1 MAFLTQRSLVCP
13 MAALLLWAAGG
24 RAHADGLVPD
34 EYQVK
39 AAFLFNFAKFVEWPA
54 DAFTGPDDPLTI
66 CIWGNNPFDGALE
79 TNIREKTVANRTF
92 VTRDVAN
99 AAQAGKCQIVFV
111 SLSERKRVRLFLDAI
126 KGRPIL
132 TVGEGEDFMASGG
145 IINFKLDD
153 SRVRIEIDLAAAE
166 RARLRISSKLLN
178 LATVRKH

>member
-1 MAFLTQRSLVCP
+1 MAFLTQRRLLCP
-13 MAALLLWAAGG
+13 LAALLLSAGAS
-24 RAHADGLVPD
+24 RAYAEGPMPD

-54 DAFTGPDDPLTI
+54 DAFTGPDDPLSI
-66 CIWGNNPFDGALE
+66 CIWGNNPFGNALE
-79 TNIREKTVANRTF
+79 TVIHEKTFANRTF
-92 VTRDVAN
+92 VTKTVAN
-99 AAQAGKCQIVFV
+99 AEQAAKCQIVFV

-132 TVGEGEDFMASGG
+132 TVGEAEDFTASGG
-145 IINFKLDD
+145 IINFKVDD

-166 RARLRISSKLLN
+166 QARVRISSKLLN